1 MQRPLRIAPSILAA
15 DFSRLGE
22 EVKAVEVAGAD
33 MIHVDVMDGQFVPNL
48 TVGPNVVKALRK
60 STTLPLDLHL
70 MIVEPDRFVE
80 PFARAGAD
88 IINVHAEAVPDLA
101 KTVAHIRAL
110 GKKAAV
116 ALRPASPI
124 DVVLPVLAD
133 LHMVLLMTVNPGFS
147 GQEFMD
153 EVVPKIRALR
163 AEIDRR
169 APGHRHPGRRRHQ
182 PSRRSR
188 RSSQAGA
195 NVLVAGYGVYRA
207 PNHDYAGAIA
217 TLRAAADDPAAPRR
231 GESGALGRERAACPH
246 PRRARCSSPR
256 YRGSG
261 RGRMNP

>member
-33 MIHVDVMDGQFVPNL
+33 LIHVDVMDGQFVPNL
-48 TVGPNVVKALRK
+48 TVGPNVVKALRR
-60 STTLPLDLHL
+60 STQLPLDLHL
-70 MIVEPDRFVE
+70 MIVEPDRFIE
-80 PFARAGAD
+80 PFAQAGAD
-88 IINVHAEAVPDLA
+88 VINVHAETVPDLA

-133 LHMVLLMTVNPGFS
+133 LHMVLVMTVNPGFS
-147 GQEFMD
+147 GQEFMG

-163 AEIDRR
+163 SEIERR
-169 APGHRHPGRRRHQ
+169 GLDIDIQVDGGINTTTVRTVVE
-182 PSRRSR
+182 
-188 RSSQAGA
+188 AGA

-207 PNHDYAGAIA
+207 PNHDYAAAIA
-217 TLRAAADDPAAPRR
+217 TLRSAARPLT
-231 GESGALGRERAACPH
+231 SV
-246 PRRARCSSPR
+246 
-256 YRGSG
+256 
-261 RGRMNP
+261 

>member
-70 MIVEPDRFVE
+70 MIVEPDRFIE

-88 IINVHAEAVPDLA
+88 LINVHAETVPDLP

-147 GQEFMD
+147 GQEFME
-153 EVVPKIRALR
+153 EVVPKISALR

-169 APGHRHPGRRRHQ
+169 ALDIDIQVDGGINQ
-182 PSRRSR
+182 STVAKVV
-188 RSSQAGA
+188 QAGA

-207 PNHDYAGAIA
+207 PNHDYAAAIA
-217 TLRAAADDPAAPRR
+217 TLRAAA
-231 GESGALGRERAACPH
+231 
-246 PRRARCSSPR
+246 
-256 YRGSG
+256 GS
-261 RGRMNP
+261 

>member
-33 MIHVDVMDGQFVPNL
+33 LIHVDVMDGQFVPNL
-48 TVGPNVVKALRK
+48 TVGPNVVKALRR
-60 STTLPLDLHL
+60 STRLPLDLHL
-70 MIVEPDRFVE
+70 MIVEPDRFIE
-80 PFARAGAD
+80 PFAQAGAD
-88 IINVHAEAVPDLA
+88 LINVHAETVPDLA

-133 LHMVLLMTVNPGFS
+133 LHMVLVMTVNPGFS
-147 GQEFMD
+147 GQEFMG

-163 AEIDRR
+163 SEIERR
-169 APGHRHPGRRRHQ
+169 GLDVDIQVDGGINTTTVGTVVE
-182 PSRRSR
+182 
-188 RSSQAGA
+188 AGA

-217 TLRAAADDPAAPRR
+217 TLRAAA
-231 GESGALGRERAACPH
+231 ST
-246 PRRARCSSPR
+246 
-256 YRGSG
+256 
-261 RGRMNP
+261 

>member
-33 MIHVDVMDGQFVPNL
+33 LIHVDIMDGQFVPNL

-70 MIVEPDRFVE
+70 MIVEPDRFIE
-80 PFARAGAD
+80 PFAQAGAD
-88 IINVHAEAVPDLA
+88 LINVHAETVPDLT

-116 ALRPASPI
+116 ALRPATPI

-133 LHMVLLMTVNPGFS
+133 LHMVLVMTVNPGFS
-147 GQEFMD
+147 GQEFMG

-163 AEIDRR
+163 AEIERR
-169 APGHRHPGRRRHQ
+169 GLDVDIQVDGGINTDTVATVVE
-182 PSRRSR
+182 
-188 RSSQAGA
+188 AGA

-207 PNHDYAGAIA
+207 PNHDYAAAIA
-217 TLRAAADDPAAPRR
+217 TLRAAARP
-231 GESGALGRERAACPH
+231 
-246 PRRARCSSPR
+246 
-256 YRGSG
+256 
-261 RGRMNP
+261 